1 MLMKIKYKLENREGN
16 SEGSRDVD
24 EINLEISD
32 LDLDIIRETYNNYK

>member
-1 MLMKIKYKLENREGN
+1 MKIKYKLENREGN
-16 SEGSRDVD
+16 GEGSRDVD